1 MNFFNDSLKAFLPQ
15 ILDQA
20 KTGIAISDAKKP
32 DNPLVYVNSIFTEI
46 FEYLPSEVIGKN
58 CRFLQGD
65 DREQPELELIRDAV
79 KNKTHVTVTL
89 RNYSKSGKLVYN
101 EISVSPIF
109 DENNEIVY
117 FLGVQKDVTEQKM
130 LEAENEKLRELEV
143 REKINKATEDAMCI
157 VIDEMDL
164 PVAVSENGKLTY
176 VNKSMSK
183 LLAFS
188 GIGPFGI
195 EIGLLDKMIVQ
206 RPEHIVSISEIQV
219 NGEAKKIAL
228 KDRDEVKYFL
238 AKKNT
243 LVDMPHNSQIELFV
257 MYDITEI
264 TKQKLTI
271 GYQKNKLKSYSEV
284 LEEIL
289 LAKVI
294 KKASSNKQD
303 QNIPHDKAAI
313 QIESLINEEDL
324 EILRKS
330 RSTKVSAAEFFA
342 ELDEYTIAEMDIIGQ
357 LESELVA
364 NVDRFASAVNKKN
377 LSDVSMSFGEYGNY
391 IKSYLGFEDLSY
403 ALLSL
408 ASFLDKMD
416 EETIQQNHKKLFT
429 YVESICTDLR
439 SWSENI
445 LIKKEALDIH
455 YLDSSLLSSCLQ
467 LQLQIGIE
475 GGLDAENEMELF

>member
-1 MNFFNDSLKAFLPQ
+1 MNFFNESLKAFLPQ
-15 ILDQA
+15 ILNQA

-46 FEYLPSEVIGKN
+46 FEYLPEEVIGKN

-65 DREQPELELIRDAV
+65 DREQSELDVIRDAV
-79 KNKTHVTVTL
+79 KNQKHVTVTL
-89 RNYSKSGKLVYN
+89 RNYSKSGRLVYN
-101 EISVSPIF
+101 EISISPIF
-109 DENNEIVY
+109 DENNELVY

-130 LEAENEKLRELEV
+130 LEAENERLRELEV
-143 REKINKATEDAMCI
+143 REKINKATEDAMSM
-157 VIDEMDL
+157 VLDEMAL

-188 GIGPFGI
+188 GLGPFGI
-195 EIGLLDKMIVQ
+195 EIGLLDKMIVT
-206 RPEHIVSISEIQV
+206 RPEHIQSIKEIEV

-228 KDRDEVKYFL
+228 KDREEVKYFL

-243 LVDMPHNSQIELFV
+243 LIDMPHNAEIELFV

-294 KKASSNKQD
+294 KKASSNKQSESMSKE
-303 QNIPHDKAAI
+303 KAPI

-330 RSTKVSAAEFFA
+330 RNTKVSAAEFFA

-377 LSDVSMSFGEYGNY
+377 LTDVATSFNEYGNY

-408 ASFLDKMD
+408 AAFLQNMGED
-416 EETIQQNHKKLFT
+416 TLQQNHKKLSM
-429 YVESICTDLR
+429 YIESISTDLR

-445 LIKKEALDIH
+445 LVKKEALDIH

-467 LQLQIGIE
+467 LQLQIGID
-475 GGLDAENEMELF
+475 GGLDMENEMELF